1 MRHAFNDAF
10 DADERKLIEA
20 ALTESIEVKES
31 PKRLHFDVAA
41 MPAWRM
47 KPVPKTSRTIT
58 DGS

>member
-10 DADERKLIEA
+10 DADECKLIEA

-47 KPVPKTSRTIT
+47 KPLPKTSKTT
-58 DGS
+58 NDA

>member
-47 KPVPKTSRTIT
+47 KPLPKTSKTT
-58 DGS
+58 NDA